1 VTKRTRNGFTFIE
14 LTVVLVII
22 ATVLLI
28 AVPNLLAWV
37 NASDLGAASRRLA
50 GTIRYVRN
58 QAARRQTSFFLA
70 LDLEEHTYRVETR
83 RDPDEVEHATIT
95 IERQDPDDDY
105 FKPYE
110 DGFIQRQELP
120 KRIVFD
126 RVVFDDFTEER
137 YGTARIEFRPDGTS
151 QTVAIYLK
159 NTGDLQATVTLNG
172 DTGRVEMYDY
182 DYEPIPKPV
191 LYEQYNLDDE

>member
-1 VTKRTRNGFTFIE
+1 MSKRTHNGFTFIE

-22 ATVLLI
+22 ATVLLV

-37 NASDLGAASRRLA
+37 NAGDLGAASRRLA
-50 GTIRYVRN
+50 GAIRYVRN
-58 QAARRQTSFFLA
+58 EAARRQKSFFLA

-95 IERQDPDDDY
+95 IERQDPEDEY

-110 DGFIQRQELP
+110 DGFIARQELP

-137 YGTARIEFRPDGTS
+137 YGTARIEFRPDGTT
-151 QTVAIYLK
+151 QTVTIYLK
-159 NTGDLQATVTLNG
+159 NTGELEATVTLDG

-182 DYEPIPKPV
+182 RFEPDPKPV
-191 LYEQYNLDDE
+191 LYEQYDLDDE